1 MPGKPAADVAAFLAT
16 CRHPLRA
23 ELDALRAIVAK
34 AEPRLV
40 ESIKWNA
47 PSWGLP
53 DADDHCMTVNL
64 GNKATLRLVL
74 HRGAAKG
81 AGADAAPFVDFDA
94 TWLQWPAADR
104 AVATFASMA
113 ELDAARPALVQLL
126 KLWTAAMRAAAAP
139 PAAKPPAPRTG
150 APAAPSTP
158 ATSATAADRPS
169 KPASR
174 RAR

>member
-1 MPGKPAADVAAFLAT
+1 MPGQPAADVAAFLAT

-34 AEPRLV
+34 ADPRLV
-40 ESIKWNA
+40 EAIKWNA

-53 DADDHCMTVNL
+53 DAADHCMTINL

-74 HRGAAKG
+74 HRGAQKG
-81 AGADAAPFVDFDA
+81 AEADAAPFVDFDA
-94 TWLQWPAADR
+94 TWLHWPAADR

-126 KLWTAAMRAAAAP
+126 KLWTAALRAAAAP
-139 PAAKPPAPRTG
+139 PVAKASPPRTATPADPAAPAPR
-150 APAAPSTP
+150 
-158 ATSATAADRPS
+158 R
-169 KPASR
+169 KR
-174 RAR
+174 

>member
-1 MPGKPAADVAAFLAT
+1 MPGQPAADVAAFLAT

-34 AEPRLV
+34 ADSRLV
-40 ESIKWNA
+40 EAIKWNA

-53 DADDHCMTVNL
+53 DAADHCMTVNL

-74 HRGAAKG
+74 HRGAQKG
-81 AGADAAPFVDFDA
+81 AEADAAPFVDFDA
-94 TWLQWPAADR
+94 TWLHWPAADR

-139 PAAKPPAPRTG
+139 PPAKSPAPRAG

-158 ATSATAADRPS
+158 AGASDRPTR
-169 KPASR
+169 PASR

>member
-1 MPGKPAADVAAFLAT
+1 MSGKPAADVAAFLAA

-23 ELDALRAIVAK
+23 ELDVLRAIVAK
-34 AEPRLV
+34 AEPKLV
-40 ESIKWNA
+40 EAIKWNA

-53 DADDHCMTVNL
+53 DGDDHFVTVNL

-81 AGADAAPFVDFDA
+81 AAADAAPFVDFDA
-94 TWLQWPAADR
+94 TWLHWPAADR

-126 KLWTAAMRAAAAP
+126 KLWSAAMRAAAAP
-139 PAAKPPAPRTG
+139 PAARPPALRTG

-158 ATSATAADRPS
+158 ATAADRPS

>member
-1 MPGKPAADVAAFLAT
+1 VE
-16 CRHPLRA
+16 RA
-23 ELDALRAIVAK
+23 ELGPARRRRPLHDGQSRQQGDAAA
-34 AEPRLV
+34 
-40 ESIKWNA
+40 
-47 PSWGLP
+47 
-53 DADDHCMTVNL
+53 
-64 GNKATLRLVL
+64 
-74 HRGAAKG
+74 GAA
-81 AGADAAPFVDFDA
+81 PRRVDFDA

-139 PAAKPPAPRTG
+139 PPAKSPAPRAG

-158 ATSATAADRPS
+158 AGASDRPTR
-169 KPASR
+169 PASR

>member
-139 PAAKPPAPRTG
+139 PPAKSPAPRAG
-150 APAAPSTP
+150 APAAPATP
-158 ATSATAADRPS
+158 ASASDRPAR
-169 KPASR
+169 PASR

>member
-1 MPGKPAADVAAFLAT
+1 MPGKPAADVAAFLAA

-34 AEPRLV
+34 AEPKLV
-40 ESIKWNA
+40 EAIKWNA

-53 DADDHCMTVNL
+53 DGDDHYVTVNL

-74 HRGAAKG
+74 HRGARKE

-94 TWLQWPAADR
+94 TWLHWPAADR

-139 PAAKPPAPRTG
+139 PESKSPAPRTR

-158 ATSATAADRPS
+158 ESLRTNTSTGAT
-169 KPASR
+169 R
-174 RAR
+174 RRR